1 MALGRKDKKV
11 RKLNKTS
18 FRRPASGRTAELF
31 DLRETDDNSGA
42 SRNTDTYPGRQ
53 TGAGTYT
60 GPDSRT
66 SPYSRQNDSY
76 QYSSYQNGSYQNG
89 NEIQR
94 PYRERHRVEVN
105 RQDSYA
111 YGQNG
116 RTERYGS
123 GAAAADDGQR
133 YGNRVVHGNA
143 PGSRTGRNDASVQRE
158 IEQDLIYDRRSN
170 RGSSTDGYS
179 RIGRAGGYSRTGST
193 DRYSRTG
200 STGGYSRTGSAGGYS
215 RTGNTGGYSRTGSTG
230 GYSRTGGTGGYNRT
244 GSTDRYSRTGSTG
257 GYSRTGDADGYSRT
271 GSTGG
276 YSRTGGADRYNR
288 GGTYSSYN
296 RKGEETASFDDLH
309 NEAPDYDTYDDL
321 SAYDWAEYDGYYDER
336 EYSDGEESDNREAAG
351 RRMRQRAQSR
361 REREKQLRGSYL
373 KIGMVAAAAIL
384 LLIIIVPRGISATRP
399 AKAEEQA
406 AQSGTFA
413 AAQEESGTEQPAAD
427 DSAAQAGLDT
437 ETEAD
442 QTAPA
447 ADQSEAVA
455 EQAENVTDQPGTGAE
470 ETESAA
476 ETPAAGEQDQT
487 AAGQETPAG
496 AAQPQEGTAQS
507 ETPSEAEGTASP
519 AVTGADLQTAA
530 ASGRYRGQEDW
541 RFILVNPWYILPE
554 EYNEVVT
561 SSLPNGES
569 VDSRCYADLM
579 QMLADCTSAGGNPV
593 VCSSYRPHMKQV
605 ALFDQQVESLVS
617 AGRTREEAEAEAGTV
632 VALPGTS
639 EHEIGLAVDIC
650 DYDYQNLDDAQADT
664 PTQKWLMK
672 HSWEYGFILRYPVN
686 KSNIT
691 GIIYEPWHY
700 RYVGKEAAREIT
712 EKGICLE
719 EYLEF

>member
-1 MALGRKDKKV
+1 MALRRKDKKV

-42 SRNTDTYPGRQ
+42 SRNTDTYPGPQ

-179 RIGRAGGYSRTGST
+179 RTGRAGGYSRTGST
-193 DRYSRTG
+193 DR
-200 STGGYSRTGSAGGYS
+200 
-215 RTGNTGGYSRTGSTG
+215 
-230 GYSRTGGTGGYNRT
+230 
-244 GSTDRYSRTGSTG
+244 
-257 GYSRTGDADGYSRT
+257 YSRTGDADGYSRT

-321 SAYDWAEYDGYYDER
+321 SAYDRAEYDGYYDER

-361 REREKQLRGSYL
+361 REREKQLRGLYL
-373 KIGMVAAAAIL
+373 KIGMAAAAAIL

-413 AAQEESGTEQPAAD
+413 AAQVESGTEQPAAD

-437 ETEAD
+437 ETESD

-476 ETPAAGEQDQT
+476 ETSAAGEQDQT

-561 SSLPNGES
+561 CSLPNGES

>member
-31 DLRETDDNSGA
+31 DLRETD
-42 SRNTDTYPGRQ
+42 
-53 TGAGTYT
+53 
-60 GPDSRT
+60 
-66 SPYSRQNDSY
+66 YSRQNDSY

-179 RIGRAGGYSRTGST
+179 RTGRAGGYSRTGST

-200 STGGYSRTGSAGGYS
+200 STGGYSRTG
-215 RTGNTGGYSRTGSTG
+215 NTGGYSRTGS
-230 GYSRTGGTGGYNRT
+230 TGGYNRT

-321 SAYDWAEYDGYYDER
+321 SAYDRAEYDGYYDER

-361 REREKQLRGSYL
+361 REREKQLRGLYL
-373 KIGMVAAAAIL
+373 KIGMAAAAAIL

>member
-1 MALGRKDKKV
+1 MALRRKDKKV

-42 SRNTDTYPGRQ
+42 SRNTDTYSGRQ

-179 RIGRAGGYSRTGST
+179 RTGRA
-193 DRYSRTG
+193 
-200 STGGYSRTGSAGGYS
+200 GGYSRTGSAGGYS
-215 RTGNTGGYSRTGSTG
+215 
-230 GYSRTGGTGGYNRT
+230 RT

-321 SAYDWAEYDGYYDER
+321 SAYDRAEYDGYYDER

-361 REREKQLRGSYL
+361 REREKQLRGLYL
-373 KIGMVAAAAIL
+373 KIGMAAAAAIL

-413 AAQEESGTEQPAAD
+413 AAQEESGTEQPDAD

-437 ETEAD
+437 ETESD

-664 PTQKWLMK
+664 PTQKWLME

>member
-1 MALGRKDKKV
+1 MALRRKDKKV

-179 RIGRAGGYSRTGST
+179 RTGRAGGYSRTGST

-200 STGGYSRTGSAGGYS
+200 STGGYSRTG
-215 RTGNTGGYSRTGSTG
+215 NTGGYSRTGSTG
-230 GYSRTGGTGGYNRT
+230 GYNRT
-244 GSTDRYSRTGSTG
+244 GSTDR
-257 GYSRTGDADGYSRT
+257 YSRTGDADGYSRT

-321 SAYDWAEYDGYYDER
+321 SAYDRAEYDGYYDER

-361 REREKQLRGSYL
+361 REREKQLRGLYL
-373 KIGMVAAAAIL
+373 KIGMAAAAAIL
-384 LLIIIVPRGISATRP
+384 LLIIIVPRVISATRP

>member
-179 RIGRAGGYSRTGST
+179 RTGRAGGYS
-193 DRYSRTG
+193 
-200 STGGYSRTGSAGGYS
+200 
-215 RTGNTGGYSRTGSTG
+215 
-230 GYSRTGGTGGYNRT
+230 RT

-321 SAYDWAEYDGYYDER
+321 SAYDRAEYDGYYDER

>member
-1 MALGRKDKKV
+1 MALRRKDKKV

-200 STGGYSRTGSAGGYS
+200 
-215 RTGNTGGYSRTGSTG
+215 
-230 GYSRTGGTGGYNRT
+230 
-244 GSTDRYSRTGSTG
+244 
-257 GYSRTGDADGYSRT
+257 DADGYSRT

-321 SAYDWAEYDGYYDER
+321 SAYDRAEYDGYYDER

-361 REREKQLRGSYL
+361 REREKQLRGLYL
-373 KIGMVAAAAIL
+373 KIGMAAAAAIL
-384 LLIIIVPRGISATRP
+384 LLIIIVPRVISATRP

-664 PTQKWLMK
+664 PTQKWLME

>member
-42 SRNTDTYPGRQ
+42 SRNTDTYSGRQ

-200 STGGYSRTGSAGGYS
+200 STGGYSRTG
-215 RTGNTGGYSRTGSTG
+215 
-230 GYSRTGGTGGYNRT
+230 
-244 GSTDRYSRTGSTG
+244 
-257 GYSRTGDADGYSRT
+257 DADGYSRT

-321 SAYDWAEYDGYYDER
+321 SAYDRAEYDGYYDER

>member
-1 MALGRKDKKV
+1 MALRRKDKKV

-42 SRNTDTYPGRQ
+42 SRNTDTYSGRQ

-170 RGSSTDGYS
+170 RGSSTGGYS
-179 RIGRAGGYSRTGST
+179 RTGSTGGYIRTGSAGGYSRTGST
-193 DRYSRTG
+193 DR
-200 STGGYSRTGSAGGYS
+200 YSRTGSAGGYS
-215 RTGNTGGYSRTGSTG
+215 RTGNTGGYSRTGS
-230 GYSRTGGTGGYNRT
+230 TGGYNRT

-257 GYSRTGDADGYSRT
+257 GYSRTGDAD
-271 GSTGG
+271 G

-321 SAYDWAEYDGYYDER
+321 SAYDRAEYDGYYDER

-361 REREKQLRGSYL
+361 REREKQLRGLYL
-373 KIGMVAAAAIL
+373 KIGMAAAAAIL
-384 LLIIIVPRGISATRP
+384 LLIIIVPRVISATRP

-437 ETEAD
+437 ETESD

-476 ETPAAGEQDQT
+476 ETSAAGEQDQT

>member
-1 MALGRKDKKV
+1 MALRRKDKKV

-200 STGGYSRTGSAGGYS
+200 STGGYSRTG
-215 RTGNTGGYSRTGSTG
+215 
-230 GYSRTGGTGGYNRT
+230 
-244 GSTDRYSRTGSTG
+244 
-257 GYSRTGDADGYSRT
+257 DADGYSRT

-321 SAYDWAEYDGYYDER
+321 SAYDRAEYDGYYDER

-437 ETEAD
+437 ETESD

>member
-179 RIGRAGGYSRTGST
+179 RTGRAGGYS
-193 DRYSRTG
+193 
-200 STGGYSRTGSAGGYS
+200 
-215 RTGNTGGYSRTGSTG
+215 
-230 GYSRTGGTGGYNRT
+230 RT

-321 SAYDWAEYDGYYDER
+321 SAYDRAEYDGYYDER

-361 REREKQLRGSYL
+361 REREKQLRGLYL
-373 KIGMVAAAAIL
+373 KTGMAAAAAIL

>member
-1 MALGRKDKKV
+1 MALRRKDKKV

-179 RIGRAGGYSRTGST
+179 RTGRAGGYS
-193 DRYSRTG
+193 
-200 STGGYSRTGSAGGYS
+200 
-215 RTGNTGGYSRTGSTG
+215 
-230 GYSRTGGTGGYNRT
+230 RT

-321 SAYDWAEYDGYYDER
+321 SAYDRAEYDGYYDER

-361 REREKQLRGSYL
+361 REREKQLRGLYL
-373 KIGMVAAAAIL
+373 KIGMAAAAAIL

-437 ETEAD
+437 ETESD

-476 ETPAAGEQDQT
+476 ETSAAGEQDQT

>member
-179 RIGRAGGYSRTGST
+179 RTGRA
-193 DRYSRTG
+193 
-200 STGGYSRTGSAGGYS
+200 GGYSRTGSAGGYS
-215 RTGNTGGYSRTGSTG
+215 
-230 GYSRTGGTGGYNRT
+230 RT

-321 SAYDWAEYDGYYDER
+321 SAYDRAEYDGYYDER

>member
-1 MALGRKDKKV
+1 MALRRKDKKV

-42 SRNTDTYPGRQ
+42 SRNTDTYSGRQ

-170 RGSSTDGYS
+170 RGSSTD
-179 RIGRAGGYSRTGST
+179 
-193 DRYSRTG
+193 RYSRTG
-200 STGGYSRTGSAGGYS
+200 RAGGYSRTGSAGGYS
-215 RTGNTGGYSRTGSTG
+215 
-230 GYSRTGGTGGYNRT
+230 RT

-321 SAYDWAEYDGYYDER
+321 SAYDRAEYDGYYDER

-361 REREKQLRGSYL
+361 REREKQLRGLYL
-373 KIGMVAAAAIL
+373 KTGMAAAAAIL
-384 LLIIIVPRGISATRP
+384 LLIIIVPRVISATRP

-413 AAQEESGTEQPAAD
+413 AAQEESGTEQPDAD

-437 ETEAD
+437 ETESD

-664 PTQKWLMK
+664 PTQKWLME

>member
-1 MALGRKDKKV
+1 MALRRKDKKV

-200 STGGYSRTGSAGGYS
+200 STGGYSRTG
-215 RTGNTGGYSRTGSTG
+215 
-230 GYSRTGGTGGYNRT
+230 
-244 GSTDRYSRTGSTG
+244 
-257 GYSRTGDADGYSRT
+257 DADGYSRT

-321 SAYDWAEYDGYYDER
+321 SAYDRAEYDGYYDER

-361 REREKQLRGSYL
+361 REREKQLRGLYL
-373 KIGMVAAAAIL
+373 KIGMAAAAAIL

>member
-1 MALGRKDKKV
+1 MALRRKDKKV

-42 SRNTDTYPGRQ
+42 SRNTDTYSGRQ

-179 RIGRAGGYSRTGST
+179 RIGRA
-193 DRYSRTG
+193 
-200 STGGYSRTGSAGGYS
+200 GGYSRTGSAGGYS

-361 REREKQLRGSYL
+361 REREKQLRGLYL
-373 KIGMVAAAAIL
+373 KIGMAAAAAIL

-476 ETPAAGEQDQT
+476 ETSAAGEQDQT

>member
-179 RIGRAGGYSRTGST
+179 RTGRAGGYSRTGST

-200 STGGYSRTGSAGGYS
+200 STGGYSRTG
-215 RTGNTGGYSRTGSTG
+215 N
-230 GYSRTGGTGGYNRT
+230 
-244 GSTDRYSRTGSTG
+244 
-257 GYSRTGDADGYSRT
+257 
-271 GSTGG
+271 TGG

>member
-1 MALGRKDKKV
+1 MALRRKDKKV

-179 RIGRAGGYSRTGST
+179 RTGRAGGYSRTGST

-200 STGGYSRTGSAGGYS
+200 STGGYSRTG
-215 RTGNTGGYSRTGSTG
+215 NTGGYSRTGRAG

-244 GSTDRYSRTGSTG
+244 GGTG
-257 GYSRTGDADGYSRT
+257 GYSRTGDAD
-271 GSTGG
+271 G

-309 NEAPDYDTYDDL
+309 
-321 SAYDWAEYDGYYDER
+321 
-336 EYSDGEESDNREAAG
+336 
-351 RRMRQRAQSR
+351 
-361 REREKQLRGSYL
+361 
-373 KIGMVAAAAIL
+373 
-384 LLIIIVPRGISATRP
+384 
-399 AKAEEQA
+399 
-406 AQSGTFA
+406 
-413 AAQEESGTEQPAAD
+413 
-427 DSAAQAGLDT
+427 
-437 ETEAD
+437 
-442 QTAPA
+442 
-447 ADQSEAVA
+447 
-455 EQAENVTDQPGTGAE
+455 
-470 ETESAA
+470 
-476 ETPAAGEQDQT
+476 
-487 AAGQETPAG
+487 
-496 AAQPQEGTAQS
+496 
-507 ETPSEAEGTASP
+507 
-519 AVTGADLQTAA
+519 
-530 ASGRYRGQEDW
+530 
-541 RFILVNPWYILPE
+541 
-554 EYNEVVT
+554 
-561 SSLPNGES
+561 
-569 VDSRCYADLM
+569 
-579 QMLADCTSAGGNPV
+579 
-593 VCSSYRPHMKQV
+593 
-605 ALFDQQVESLVS
+605 
-617 AGRTREEAEAEAGTV
+617 
-632 VALPGTS
+632 
-639 EHEIGLAVDIC
+639 
-650 DYDYQNLDDAQADT
+650 
-664 PTQKWLMK
+664 
-672 HSWEYGFILRYPVN
+672 
-686 KSNIT
+686 
-691 GIIYEPWHY
+691 
-700 RYVGKEAAREIT
+700 
-712 EKGICLE
+712 
-719 EYLEF
+719 

>member
-1 MALGRKDKKV
+1 MALRRKDKKV

-179 RIGRAGGYSRTGST
+179 RTGRA
-193 DRYSRTG
+193 
-200 STGGYSRTGSAGGYS
+200 GGYSRTGSAGGYS
-215 RTGNTGGYSRTGSTG
+215 
-230 GYSRTGGTGGYNRT
+230 RT

-321 SAYDWAEYDGYYDER
+321 SAYDRAEYDGYYDER

-361 REREKQLRGSYL
+361 REREKQLRGLYL
-373 KIGMVAAAAIL
+373 KIGMAAAAAIL
-384 LLIIIVPRGISATRP
+384 LLIIIVPRVISATRP

-437 ETEAD
+437 ETESD

-476 ETPAAGEQDQT
+476 ETSAAGEQDQT

>member
-42 SRNTDTYPGRQ
+42 SRNTDTYSGRQ

-179 RIGRAGGYSRTGST
+179 RTGRAGGYSRTGST

-200 STGGYSRTGSAGGYS
+200 STGGYSRTG
-215 RTGNTGGYSRTGSTG
+215 NTGGYSRTGSTG
-230 GYSRTGGTGGYNRT
+230 GYNRT
-244 GSTDRYSRTGSTG
+244 GSTG
-257 GYSRTGDADGYSRT
+257 GYSRT

-321 SAYDWAEYDGYYDER
+321 SAYDRAEYDGYYDER

-361 REREKQLRGSYL
+361 REREKQLGGSYL

-384 LLIIIVPRGISATRP
+384 LLIIIVPRVISATRP

-437 ETEAD
+437 ETESD

>member
-1 MALGRKDKKV
+1 MALRRKDKKV

-179 RIGRAGGYSRTGST
+179 RTGRAGGYSRTGST

-200 STGGYSRTGSAGGYS
+200 S
-215 RTGNTGGYSRTGSTG
+215 
-230 GYSRTGGTGGYNRT
+230 TGGYNRT

-321 SAYDWAEYDGYYDER
+321 SAYDRAEYDGYYDER

-361 REREKQLRGSYL
+361 REREKQLRGLYL
-373 KIGMVAAAAIL
+373 KIGMAAAAAIL

-437 ETEAD
+437 ETESD

-476 ETPAAGEQDQT
+476 ETSAAGEQDQT

>member
-1 MALGRKDKKV
+1 MALRRKDKKV

-179 RIGRAGGYSRTGST
+179 RTGRA
-193 DRYSRTG
+193 
-200 STGGYSRTGSAGGYS
+200 GGYSRTGSAGGYS
-215 RTGNTGGYSRTGSTG
+215 
-230 GYSRTGGTGGYNRT
+230 RT

-361 REREKQLRGSYL
+361 REREKQLRGLYL
-373 KIGMVAAAAIL
+373 KIGMAAAAAIL

-437 ETEAD
+437 ETESD

>member
-1 MALGRKDKKV
+1 MALRRKDKKV

-42 SRNTDTYPGRQ
+42 SRNTDTYSGRQ

-179 RIGRAGGYSRTGST
+179 RTGRAGGYS
-193 DRYSRTG
+193 
-200 STGGYSRTGSAGGYS
+200 
-215 RTGNTGGYSRTGSTG
+215 
-230 GYSRTGGTGGYNRT
+230 RT

-321 SAYDWAEYDGYYDER
+321 SAYDRAEYDGYYDER

-361 REREKQLRGSYL
+361 REREKQLRGLYL
-373 KIGMVAAAAIL
+373 KIGMAAAAAIL

-413 AAQEESGTEQPAAD
+413 AAQEESGTEQPDAD

-437 ETEAD
+437 ETESD

>member
-1 MALGRKDKKV
+1 MALRRKDKKV

-200 STGGYSRTGSAGGYS
+200 STGGYSRTG
-215 RTGNTGGYSRTGSTG
+215 NTGGYSRTGSTG
-230 GYSRTGGTGGYNRT
+230 GYNRT
-244 GSTDRYSRTGSTG
+244 GSTDR
-257 GYSRTGDADGYSRT
+257 YSRTGDADGYSRT

-321 SAYDWAEYDGYYDER
+321 SAYDRAEYDGYYDER

-361 REREKQLRGSYL
+361 REREKQLRGLYL
-373 KIGMVAAAAIL
+373 KIGMAAAAAIL
-384 LLIIIVPRGISATRP
+384 LLIIIVPRVISATRP

>member
-1 MALGRKDKKV
+1 MALRRKDKKV

-76 QYSSYQNGSYQNG
+76 QYSRYQNGSYQNG

-179 RIGRAGGYSRTGST
+179 RTGRAGGYS
-193 DRYSRTG
+193 
-200 STGGYSRTGSAGGYS
+200 
-215 RTGNTGGYSRTGSTG
+215 
-230 GYSRTGGTGGYNRT
+230 RT

-321 SAYDWAEYDGYYDER
+321 SAYDRAEYDGYYDER

-361 REREKQLRGSYL
+361 REREKQLRGLYL
-373 KIGMVAAAAIL
+373 KTGMAAAAAIL

-437 ETEAD
+437 ETESD

-476 ETPAAGEQDQT
+476 ETSAAGEQDQT

>member
-1 MALGRKDKKV
+1 MALRRKDKKV

-200 STGGYSRTGSAGGYS
+200 STGGYSRTG
-215 RTGNTGGYSRTGSTG
+215 
-230 GYSRTGGTGGYNRT
+230 
-244 GSTDRYSRTGSTG
+244 
-257 GYSRTGDADGYSRT
+257 DADGYSRT

-321 SAYDWAEYDGYYDER
+321 SAYDRAEYDGYYDER

-361 REREKQLRGSYL
+361 REREKQLRGLYL
-373 KIGMVAAAAIL
+373 KIGMAAAAAIL
-384 LLIIIVPRGISATRP
+384 LLIIIVPRVISATRP

-476 ETPAAGEQDQT
+476 ETSAAGEQDQT

>member
-42 SRNTDTYPGRQ
+42 SRNTDTYSGRQ

-179 RIGRAGGYSRTGST
+179 RTGRAGGYSRTGST

-215 RTGNTGGYSRTGSTG
+215 RTGNTGGYSRTGS
-230 GYSRTGGTGGYNRT
+230 TGGYNRT

-437 ETEAD
+437 ETESD

-507 ETPSEAEGTASP
+507 ETPSEAEETASP

>member
-1 MALGRKDKKV
+1 
-11 RKLNKTS
+11 
-18 FRRPASGRTAELF
+18 
-31 DLRETDDNSGA
+31 
-42 SRNTDTYPGRQ
+42 
-53 TGAGTYT
+53 
-60 GPDSRT
+60 
-66 SPYSRQNDSY
+66 
-76 QYSSYQNGSYQNG
+76 
-89 NEIQR
+89 
-94 PYRERHRVEVN
+94 
-105 RQDSYA
+105 
-111 YGQNG
+111 
-116 RTERYGS
+116 
-123 GAAAADDGQR
+123 
-133 YGNRVVHGNA
+133 
-143 PGSRTGRNDASVQRE
+143 
-158 IEQDLIYDRRSN
+158 
-170 RGSSTDGYS
+170 
-179 RIGRAGGYSRTGST
+179 
-193 DRYSRTG
+193 
-200 STGGYSRTGSAGGYS
+200 
-215 RTGNTGGYSRTGSTG
+215 
-230 GYSRTGGTGGYNRT
+230 
-244 GSTDRYSRTGSTG
+244 
-257 GYSRTGDADGYSRT
+257 
-271 GSTGG
+271 
-276 YSRTGGADRYNR
+276 
-288 GGTYSSYN
+288 
-296 RKGEETASFDDLH
+296 
-309 NEAPDYDTYDDL
+309 
-321 SAYDWAEYDGYYDER
+321 
-336 EYSDGEESDNREAAG
+336 
-351 RRMRQRAQSR
+351 MRQRAQSR
-361 REREKQLRGSYL
+361 REREKQLRGLYL
-373 KIGMVAAAAIL
+373 KIGMAAAAAIL
-384 LLIIIVPRGISATRP
+384 LLIIIVPRVISATRP

>member
-1 MALGRKDKKV
+1 MALRRKDKKV

-179 RIGRAGGYSRTGST
+179 RTGRA
-193 DRYSRTG
+193 
-200 STGGYSRTGSAGGYS
+200 GGYSRTGSAGGYS
-215 RTGNTGGYSRTGSTG
+215 RTGNTGGYSRTGSAG
-230 GYSRTGGTGGYNRT
+230 GYSRT

-321 SAYDWAEYDGYYDER
+321 SAYDRAEYDGYYDER

-361 REREKQLRGSYL
+361 REREKQLRGLYL
-373 KIGMVAAAAIL
+373 KTGMAAAAAIL
-384 LLIIIVPRGISATRP
+384 LLIIIVPRVISATRP

-413 AAQEESGTEQPAAD
+413 AAQEESGTEQPDAD

-437 ETEAD
+437 ETESD

-470 ETESAA
+470 ETKSAA

-664 PTQKWLMK
+664 PTQKWLME

>member
-1 MALGRKDKKV
+1 MALRRKDKKV

-42 SRNTDTYPGRQ
+42 SRNTDTYSGRQ

-179 RIGRAGGYSRTGST
+179 RTGRAGGYS
-193 DRYSRTG
+193 
-200 STGGYSRTGSAGGYS
+200 
-215 RTGNTGGYSRTGSTG
+215 
-230 GYSRTGGTGGYNRT
+230 RT

-361 REREKQLRGSYL
+361 REREKQLRGLYL
-373 KIGMVAAAAIL
+373 KIGMAAAAAIL
-384 LLIIIVPRGISATRP
+384 LLIIIVPRVISATRP

>member
-1 MALGRKDKKV
+1 MALRRKDKKV

-200 STGGYSRTGSAGGYS
+200 STGGYSRTG
-215 RTGNTGGYSRTGSTG
+215 
-230 GYSRTGGTGGYNRT
+230 
-244 GSTDRYSRTGSTG
+244 
-257 GYSRTGDADGYSRT
+257 DADGYSRT

-321 SAYDWAEYDGYYDER
+321 SAYDRAEYDGYYDER

>member
-1 MALGRKDKKV
+1 MALRRKDKKV

-179 RIGRAGGYSRTGST
+179 RTGRAGGYSRTGSK
-193 DRYSRTG
+193 
-200 STGGYSRTGSAGGYS
+200 GGYS
-215 RTGNTGGYSRTGSTG
+215 
-230 GYSRTGGTGGYNRT
+230 RT

-361 REREKQLRGSYL
+361 REREKQLRGLYL
-373 KIGMVAAAAIL
+373 KIGMAAAAAIL

>member
-1 MALGRKDKKV
+1 MALRRKDKKV

-42 SRNTDTYPGRQ
+42 SRNTDTYSGRQ

-230 GYSRTGGTGGYNRT
+230 GYNRT

-257 GYSRTGDADGYSRT
+257 GYSRT

-321 SAYDWAEYDGYYDER
+321 SAYDRAEYDGYYDER

-361 REREKQLRGSYL
+361 REREKQLRGLYL
-373 KIGMVAAAAIL
+373 KIGMAAAAAIL

-437 ETEAD
+437 ETESD

>member
-1 MALGRKDKKV
+1 MALRRKDKKV

-42 SRNTDTYPGRQ
+42 SRNTDTYSGRQ

-179 RIGRAGGYSRTGST
+179 RTGRAGGYS
-193 DRYSRTG
+193 
-200 STGGYSRTGSAGGYS
+200 
-215 RTGNTGGYSRTGSTG
+215 
-230 GYSRTGGTGGYNRT
+230 RT

-321 SAYDWAEYDGYYDER
+321 SAYDRAEYDGYYDER

-361 REREKQLRGSYL
+361 REREKQLRGLYL
-373 KIGMVAAAAIL
+373 KIGMAAAAAIL

-476 ETPAAGEQDQT
+476 ETSAAGEQDQT

-650 DYDYQNLDDAQADT
+650 DYDYQNLDDSQADT

>member
-42 SRNTDTYPGRQ
+42 SRNTDTYSGRQ

-179 RIGRAGGYSRTGST
+179 RTGRA
-193 DRYSRTG
+193 
-200 STGGYSRTGSAGGYS
+200 GGYSRTGSAGGYS

>member
-1 MALGRKDKKV
+1 MALRRKDKKV

-66 SPYSRQNDSY
+66 SPYSRENDSY

-170 RGSSTDGYS
+170 RGGSTDGYS
-179 RIGRAGGYSRTGST
+179 RTGRAGGYSRTGST

-200 STGGYSRTGSAGGYS
+200 STGGYSRTGSAG
-215 RTGNTGGYSRTGSTG
+215 
-230 GYSRTGGTGGYNRT
+230 
-244 GSTDRYSRTGSTG
+244 
-257 GYSRTGDADGYSRT
+257 GYSRT

-321 SAYDWAEYDGYYDER
+321 SAYDRAEYDGYYDER

-351 RRMRQRAQSR
+351 RRMWQRAQSR
-361 REREKQLRGSYL
+361 REREKQLRGLYL
-373 KIGMVAAAAIL
+373 KTGMAAAAAIL
-384 LLIIIVPRGISATRP
+384 LLIIIVPRVISATRP

-437 ETEAD
+437 ETESD

-664 PTQKWLMK
+664 PTQKWLIE

>member
-1 MALGRKDKKV
+1 MALRRKDKKV

-179 RIGRAGGYSRTGST
+179 RTGRAGGYS
-193 DRYSRTG
+193 
-200 STGGYSRTGSAGGYS
+200 
-215 RTGNTGGYSRTGSTG
+215 
-230 GYSRTGGTGGYNRT
+230 RT

-321 SAYDWAEYDGYYDER
+321 SAYDRAEYDGYYDER

-413 AAQEESGTEQPAAD
+413 AAQEESGTEQPDAD

-437 ETEAD
+437 ETESD

>member
-1 MALGRKDKKV
+1 
-11 RKLNKTS
+11 
-18 FRRPASGRTAELF
+18 
-31 DLRETDDNSGA
+31 
-42 SRNTDTYPGRQ
+42 
-53 TGAGTYT
+53 
-60 GPDSRT
+60 
-66 SPYSRQNDSY
+66 
-76 QYSSYQNGSYQNG
+76 
-89 NEIQR
+89 
-94 PYRERHRVEVN
+94 
-105 RQDSYA
+105 
-111 YGQNG
+111 
-116 RTERYGS
+116 
-123 GAAAADDGQR
+123 
-133 YGNRVVHGNA
+133 
-143 PGSRTGRNDASVQRE
+143 
-158 IEQDLIYDRRSN
+158 
-170 RGSSTDGYS
+170 
-179 RIGRAGGYSRTGST
+179 
-193 DRYSRTG
+193 
-200 STGGYSRTGSAGGYS
+200 
-215 RTGNTGGYSRTGSTG
+215 
-230 GYSRTGGTGGYNRT
+230 
-244 GSTDRYSRTGSTG
+244 
-257 GYSRTGDADGYSRT
+257 
-271 GSTGG
+271 
-276 YSRTGGADRYNR
+276 
-288 GGTYSSYN
+288 
-296 RKGEETASFDDLH
+296 
-309 NEAPDYDTYDDL
+309 
-321 SAYDWAEYDGYYDER
+321 
-336 EYSDGEESDNREAAG
+336 
-351 RRMRQRAQSR
+351 MRQRAQSR

-437 ETEAD
+437 ETESD

-664 PTQKWLMK
+664 PTQKWLME

>member
-1 MALGRKDKKV
+1 MALRRKDKKV

-179 RIGRAGGYSRTGST
+179 R
-193 DRYSRTG
+193 
-200 STGGYSRTGSAGGYS
+200 
-215 RTGNTGGYSRTGSTG
+215 
-230 GYSRTGGTGGYNRT
+230 
-244 GSTDRYSRTGSTG
+244 
-257 GYSRTGDADGYSRT
+257 T

-321 SAYDWAEYDGYYDER
+321 SAYDRAEYDGYYDER

-361 REREKQLRGSYL
+361 REREKQLRGLYL
-373 KIGMVAAAAIL
+373 KIGMAAAAAIL
-384 LLIIIVPRGISATRP
+384 LLIIIVPRVISATRP

-406 AQSGTFA
+406 TQSGTFA

-437 ETEAD
+437 ETESD

-476 ETPAAGEQDQT
+476 ETSAAGEQDQT

>member
-1 MALGRKDKKV
+1 MALRRKDKKV

-42 SRNTDTYPGRQ
+42 SRNTDTYSGRQ

-179 RIGRAGGYSRTGST
+179 RTGRAGGYSRTGST

-215 RTGNTGGYSRTGSTG
+215 RTGNTGG
-230 GYSRTGGTGGYNRT
+230 
-244 GSTDRYSRTGSTG
+244 YSRTGSTG

-321 SAYDWAEYDGYYDER
+321 SAYDRAEYDGYYDER

-437 ETEAD
+437 ETESD